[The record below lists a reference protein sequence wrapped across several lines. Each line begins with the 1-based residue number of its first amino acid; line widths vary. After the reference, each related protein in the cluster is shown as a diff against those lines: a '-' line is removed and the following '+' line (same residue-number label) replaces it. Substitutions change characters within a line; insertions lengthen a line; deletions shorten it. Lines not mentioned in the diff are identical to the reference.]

1 MTKRILSLH
10 HILGSTFAFETQ
22 LALLPFYKLNQREII
37 LLDSGFASTD
47 RQALTDTLRAYDFS
61 VRGILCSHAHMDHAG
76 NIGHLCSIYD
86 CRVAAHQYEAAIA
99 APDSDLRQFGIHASS
114 KHGVEECFTTT
125 VVILPEQTTLD
136 FCGAV
141 FGILHLPGHS
151 PGHLGYVTPDGV
163 AYLGDALMGFSQLE
177 SSKMPFTSRL
187 ADDLNS
193 KRSLLNLRAEAYVA
207 AHKAI
212 VTDIRPLARA
222 NIACLETKV
231 EEIFQILQGTP
242 TALEWLTAYC
252 RQKGWTFRTERSF
265 SILSFGFN
273 SAVDYLE
280 ETGRVASRT
289 VGGSCR
295 FIRRS

>member
-1 MTKRILSLH
+1 MLELH
-10 HILGSTFAFETQ
+10 HVRGETWVIET
-22 LALLPFYKLNQREII
+22 AMAYLPFYKLNDRDIV
-37 LLDSGFASTD
+37 LLDTGFASAD
-47 RQALTDTLRAYDFS
+47 RENLTETLAGHGFQ
-61 VRGILCSHAHMDHAG
+61 VKGILLSHAHMDHAG
-76 NIGHLCSIYD
+76 NIGHLCSIYG

-99 APDSDLRQFGIHASS
+99 DPDSDLRQFGIHASS

-125 VVILPEQTTLD
+125 DVILPEQTTLD
-136 FCGAV
+136 FCGAA

-151 PGHLGYVTPDGV
+151 PGHLGYITPDGV

-177 SSKMPFTSRL
+177 GSKMPFTSRL

-193 KRSLLNLRAEAYVA
+193 KRSLLDLRAEAYVA

-212 VTDIRPLARA
+212 VTDIRPLAQA

-273 SAVDYLE
+273 SAVNYLE
-280 ETGRVASRT
+280 ESGRVASRT
-289 VGGSCR
+289 VGGSRR